1 MLNVCTSNLF
11 LFRINMGYAVLH
23 QGGTDRKTG
32 HDGIEMVVVDSFI
45 VLYVELNPSGQEWLK
60 LLHSSQIT

>member
-1 MLNVCTSNLF
+1 MLNVCTSHLF

-32 HDGIEMVVVDSFI
+32 HDRIEMVVVDNFI